1 MTKCCNLQTI
11 LLEALSEV
19 DDDIVCS
26 IAHNLP
32 KLQRLSLRNCRYTDV
47 GICEVAKHCNQ
58 LRMLA
63 LDGNCSLTD
72 KGVLSLAENC
82 PYLCELYLLGSDRV
96 SQSAVQRIV
105 VSMYLRTIYLHNF
118 TSHSFYS
125 LYSLH
130 YGRTYMGQRCCW
142 AVHKMRY
149 TTHSSRCVESLVVW
163 NVDL

>member
-72 KGVLSLAENC
+72 KGVLALAENC
-82 PYLCELYLLGSDRV
+82 PCLCELYLLGSDRV
-96 SQSAVQRIV
+96 SQSAVQHVV
-105 VSMYLRTIYLHNF
+105 VSMCTYNIIAQFYITFILFTVLSSLWLYVCGTKVLLGCTQDEMHNA
-118 TSHSFYS
+118 SQQQSA
-125 LYSLH
+125 L
-130 YGRTYMGQRCCW
+130 
-142 AVHKMRY
+142 
-149 TTHSSRCVESLVVW
+149 
-163 NVDL
+163 